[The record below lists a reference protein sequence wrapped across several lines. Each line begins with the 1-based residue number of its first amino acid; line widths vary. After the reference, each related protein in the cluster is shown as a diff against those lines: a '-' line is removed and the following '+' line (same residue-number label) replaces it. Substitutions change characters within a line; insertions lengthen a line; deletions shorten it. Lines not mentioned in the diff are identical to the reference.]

1 MFSSY
6 LEKVRTFQQNQKQL
20 NRPVRIIVTSR
31 ITLIDKARIPVN
43 STILRLMEFDQ
54 QQRQAWINIWNSTNS
69 EYFTNNGILPFKLPE
84 KGKKNNI
91 IELAEQ
97 PLLLLMLALY
107 DSESNELAKNVNIKR
122 TELYDNLIRR
132 FIRRERSRYI
142 PDFDE
147 KTQAEQ
153 DLIID
158 TNKFSFN
165 ARFLC
170 NYLSKE
176 VRKLNIAGDG
186 TYNMISV
193 VLSTNHSDCRLR
205 YGTDYPDVLS
215 VSLHISDDEQREYN
229 AMTDLNDRYEFYLQ
243 QLEKGY
249 LYASKFKKVPIAELM
264 KLHEQFRIN
273 DYKNEWLWKKRLI
286 RDYGLYIFFK
296 CY

>member
-1 MFSSY
+1 MKF
-6 LEKVRTFQQNQKQL
+6 R
-20 NRPVRIIVTSR
+20 
-31 ITLIDKARIPVN
+31 
-43 STILRLMEFDQ
+43 
-54 QQRQAWINIWNSTNS
+54 
-69 EYFTNNGILPFKLPE
+69 KL
-84 KGKKNNI
+84 
-91 IELAEQ
+91 
-97 PLLLLMLALY
+97 
-107 DSESNELAKNVNIKR
+107 
-122 TELYDNLIRR
+122 
-132 FIRRERSRYI
+132 RYI
-142 PDFDE
+142 NL
-147 KTQAEQ
+147 AANLEQ

-205 YGTDYPDVLS
+205 YGTDYLDVLS

-249 LYASKFKKVPIAELM
+249 LYASKFKKVPIAELI

-296 CY
+296 CYFTTFEFRLELEAYDIHKTALLTKGVVFRTGPDEIFFDKDFRKLEIQNGKLMILDFLDKPNFEIDLATLAKGIFNVRPIEYSRNDGYKNLIESITW